1 MRERVAACPSY
12 KSFLTENSNIDALCM
27 DGHVLLTDKMT
38 GSEPRERTEWGVGAV
53 MAVGKSTQEVPG
65 FSLWEFEWQTVFT
78 VSTFPQVF
86 MRAPSLSLLQSS
98 GGGGGAVTQKGWG
111 H

>member
-27 DGHVLLTDKMT
+27 DSHVLLTEKMT
-38 GSEPRERTEWGVGAV
+38 GSEPCKRTEWGVGAV